1 MAKPDPELAAYDRRM
16 RREEEEEDINA
27 FLDAYLRATGESLEL
42 EEFRE
47 SPDAVCVR
55 PDGSFIGVEHT
66 RVRRSPEDAHWGSV
80 LSHRE
85 EMDYA
90 ATIEEIE
97 RLIYKK
103 SELRAKWNPRRCIL
117 LIAIYEFD
125 FDITARAAVSILRDL
140 TDTGFE
146 EIWLAD
152 FKAIRDGAHR
162 DLRLFGLHPEEFRVF
177 SKRSIY
183 DQKPYG

>member
-1 MAKPDPELAAYDRRM
+1 MPFASGPTAASSASSTLGCADRLKT
-16 RREEEEEDINA
+16 A
-27 FLDAYLRATGESLEL
+27 L
-42 EEFRE
+42 
-47 SPDAVCVR
+47 
-55 PDGSFIGVEHT
+55 
-66 RVRRSPEDAHWGSV
+66 GSV
-80 LSHRE
+80 LSHRRG
-85 EMDYA
+85 DGLAA
-90 ATIEEIE
+90 ATIEEI
-97 RLIYKK
+97 RAPDL
-103 SELRAKWNPRRCIL
+103 SESKLRAKSNPRRCIL
-117 LIAIYEFD
+117 LITIYESD
-125 FDITARAAVSILRDL
+125 FDVAARAAVSILRDL